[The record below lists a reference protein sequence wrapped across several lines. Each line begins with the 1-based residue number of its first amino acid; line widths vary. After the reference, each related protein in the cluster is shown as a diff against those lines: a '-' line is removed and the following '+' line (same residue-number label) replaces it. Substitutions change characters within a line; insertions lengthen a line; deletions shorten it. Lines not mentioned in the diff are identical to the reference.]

1 MSQLDKLIH
10 HFKTVGT
17 ITNVEAQSVY
27 KIRALPRRI
36 SDLED
41 RGYKFNRVR
50 KTDLTGQ
57 RYIRYSL
64 NVYTS
69 SNFVGAA

>member
-1 MSQLDKLIH
+1 MTQVETLIR
-10 HFKTVGT
+10 HFKTAGS

-36 SDLED
+36 SDLEQ
-41 RGYKFNRVR
+41 RGMKFKRER

-57 RYIRYSL
+57 RYVRYVLADS
-64 NVYTS
+64 
-69 SNFVGAA
+69 